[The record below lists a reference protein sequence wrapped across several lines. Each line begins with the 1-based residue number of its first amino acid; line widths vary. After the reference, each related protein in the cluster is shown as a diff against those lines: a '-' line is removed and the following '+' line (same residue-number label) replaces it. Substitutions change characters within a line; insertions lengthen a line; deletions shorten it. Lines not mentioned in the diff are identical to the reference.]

1 MGRIHLLDKAV
12 AELIAAGEV
21 VERPASVVK
30 ELVENALDAGADS
43 ITVEIQRGGVSYIR
57 VADNGSGMLR
67 EDVPIA
73 FLRHATSKVATAA
86 DLEGIGTLG
95 FRGEALASIA
105 AVARVELLT
114 RTPQEI
120 SGTRYRIQGGEG
132 GEPEEAGC
140 PQGTTILVRDLFY
153 NTPARMKFLKKDVTE
168 ANLVENTVEKLALSH
183 PEVSIRFIRDGDL
196 KLLTPGNGDLRS
208 TAFEVFG
215 REFADNLI
223 PVDYQS
229 EGIAVSGLI
238 TRPRS
243 VRANR
248 TMQNFFVNSRYVKN
262 RLFTAALEEGYK
274 NSIMVGKF
282 PGCVLHLTIAPQ
294 VVDVNVSPSK
304 TELRMENEKRVFDA
318 IYYGVKN
325 ALKLH
330 DPSEVALFREK
341 SVSKDAD
348 SRTVDQLFRQTA
360 GQEKPVQESFH
371 SYLRQGGQRLEDPYR
386 APMSPAGGG
395 SCETK
400 GPFQNTEQEKGVARS
415 AELQGSRQE
424 KLTLAELQG
433 LDKLYA
439 AIPATG
445 YAGSSPRREEPQGF
459 HSGLSPYQTSS
470 AFTSPAPGF
479 EREAPTPTASWPDTS
494 PVPEKVRED
503 SVPAHPADGEPT
515 GTPPLAWEED
525 RGGAQENEAGKA
537 DKRGERRDREAAS
550 PCAAGETTAYRML
563 GELFGTYIL
572 LEMGDALLLV
582 DKHAAHERILFEQF
596 RTQQAGQDRQLLLA
610 PVAVTLSRTDYDA
623 LSSHMDVVEQLG
635 FLVEDFGSC
644 TVLVREAPMWI
655 EDQDVQSCILEIAD
669 NLSRQKKDSSPEYLD
684 WLFHSMACRAA
695 VKAQDRNTPVELDR
709 LVHLLM
715 EEDIRYCP
723 HGRPVAVS
731 LTKGKIEKMFGRI
744 Q

>member
-43 ITVEIQRGGVSYIR
+43 VTVEIQRGGVSYIR
-57 VADNGSGMLR
+57 VTDNGSGMFR
-67 EDVPIA
+67 EDVPTA
-73 FLRHATSKVATAA
+73 FLRHATSKVTTAA
-86 DLEGIGTLG
+86 DLESIGTLG

-105 AVARVELLT
+105 AVARVEMLT
-114 RTPQEI
+114 CTPQEL

-183 PEVSIRFIRDGDL
+183 PEVSVRFIRDGEL

-208 TAFEVFG
+208 AAFEVFG
-215 REFADNLI
+215 REFTDNLI

-229 EGIAVSGLI
+229 EGIALSGLI

-282 PGCVLHLTIAPQ
+282 PGCILHLTIAPQ

-304 TELRMENEKRVFDA
+304 TELRMENEKRVFDI

-330 DPSEVALFREK
+330 DPSEVTLLREQSFGK
-341 SVSKDAD
+341 ASNSATVS
-348 SRTVDQLFRQTA
+348 TA
-360 GQEKPVQESFH
+360 SPEMRQEKPVQESFH
-371 SYLRQGGQRLEDPYR
+371 SYLSQNAENLEASARQPATPVEVSSRAAGLEKAPVRLAGSQGFQRDE
-386 APMSPAGGG
+386 
-395 SCETK
+395 
-400 GPFQNTEQEKGVARS
+400 
-415 AELQGSRQE
+415 
-424 KLTLAELQG
+424 LTLEELRS

-439 AIPATG
+439 SIPPGMSGA
-445 YAGSSPRREEPQGF
+445 SDQPQEPQGF
-459 HSGLSPYQTSS
+459 YSGLSVYQT
-470 AFTSPAPGF
+470 
-479 EREAPTPTASWPDTS
+479 ASS
-494 PVPEKVRED
+494 PVP
-503 SVPAHPADGEPT
+503 PAASGTESPAQTGLSAAFSPATPGRTPEALPEHSADGLSESPS
-515 GTPPLAWEED
+515 LVWEE
-525 RGGAQENEAGKA
+525 
-537 DKRGERRDREAAS
+537 RRAAEPGEAAEGLQT
-550 PCAAGETTAYRML
+550 GEKPGSRPARDLPAYRML

-572 LEMGDALLLV
+572 LEMGEALLLI

-596 RTQQAGQDRQLLLA
+596 RTQQAGQDRQFLLA

-623 LSSHMDVVEQLG
+623 LSSHLEAVEQLG

-644 TVLVREAPMWI
+644 TVLVREAPMWV
-655 EDQDVQSCILEIAD
+655 EDQDVCSCILEIAD
-669 NLSRQKKDSSPEYLD
+669 NLSRQKKDSAPEYLD

-695 VKAQDRNTPVELDR
+695 VKARDKNTPVELDR
-709 LVHLLM
+709 LVRLLM

-731 LTKGKIEKMFGRI
+731 LTRDRIEKMFGRI